1 MRFRLIPRDESF
13 YFMFNEAAEN
23 AKRCADELRSRM
35 LDLPNGS
42 AHAQRVVEAERR
54 GDDLNQAIRQRLDE
68 VIVTPF
74 DREDIHALS
83 EQLDDAVDNMRAAS
97 DLVGLHHV
105 TETISGVIDMI
116 DLLGKA
122 ADQLVALVAKLA
134 RLRNMQAELDEI
146 NRLEAAGDD
155 VYRRTTAELF
165 SGQYDTFTVLKWMG
179 IVDAMEEAL
188 DAIDDTS
195 KMIATIAFKHA

>member
-1 MRFRLIPRDESF
+1 MRFRLVPRDESF
-13 YFMFNEAAEN
+13 YTMFNEAAQN
-23 AKRCADELRSRM
+23 ASRCANELRARM
-35 LDLPNGS
+35 ADLPNG
-42 AHAQRVVEAERR
+42 AEQANRVVEAERR
-54 GDDLNQAIRQRLDE
+54 GDELNRSIRQRLDV

-105 TETISGVIDMI
+105 TETIPGVLEMI
-116 DLLGKA
+116 DLLDQA
-122 ADQLVALVAKLA
+122 AQQLVALVAKLSK
-134 RLRNMQAELDEI
+134 LRGMEFELDEI
-146 NRLEAAGDD
+146 NKIEAAGDD

-165 SGQYDTFTVLKWMG
+165 SGRYDTFTVLKWMG

-188 DAIDDTS
+188 DAFDDTS
-195 KMIATIAFKHA
+195 KMIATIAVKHA

>member
-1 MRFRLIPRDESF
+1 MRFRLVPRDESF
-13 YFMFNEAAEN
+13 YLMFNQAAEN
-23 AKRCADELRSRM
+23 AARCAHELRARM
-35 LDLPNGS
+35 IDLPNG
-42 AHAQRVVEAERR
+42 ATGAQRVVEAERR
-54 GDDLNQAIRQRLDE
+54 GDELNRAIQQRLDQ

-105 TETISGVIDMI
+105 SETIPGVLELIE
-116 DLLGKA
+116 LLGLSA
-122 ADQLVALVAKLA
+122 EELVKLVAKLS
-134 RLRNMQAELDEI
+134 RLRDMQTELDEI
-146 NRLEAAGDD
+146 NRLEAVGDD

-165 SGQYDTFTVLKWMG
+165 SGKYDTFTVLKWMG

-188 DAIDDTS
+188 DAFDDTS
-195 KMIATIAFKHA
+195 KMIATIAVKHA

>member
-1 MRFRLIPRDESF
+1 MRFRLVPRDESF
-13 YFMFNEAAEN
+13 YTMFNEAAQN
-23 AKRCADELRSRM
+23 ALVCANELRARM
-35 LDLPNGS
+35 ADLPNGTDR
-42 AHAQRVVEAERR
+42 ADRVVEAERR
-54 GDDLNQAIRQRLDE
+54 GDELNRAIRQRLDV

-105 TETISGVIDMI
+105 SETIPGVLDMI
-116 DLLGKA
+116 DLLDQA
-122 ADQLVALVAKLA
+122 AQQLVALVAKLSK
-134 RLRNMQAELDEI
+134 LRGMEAELDEI
-146 NRLEAAGDD
+146 NKIEAAGDD

-165 SGQYDTFTVLKWMG
+165 SGRYDTFTVLKWMG

-188 DAIDDTS
+188 DAFDDTS
-195 KMIATIAFKHA
+195 KMIATIAVKHA

>member
-1 MRFRLIPRDESF
+1 
-13 YFMFNEAAEN
+13 MFNQAAEN
-23 AKRCADELRSRM
+23 ASQCADELRARM
-35 LDLPNGS
+35 IDLPNG
-42 AHAQRVVEAERR
+42 AAGAQRVVEAERR
-54 GDDLNQAIRQRLDE
+54 GDELNRAIKQRLDE

-105 TETISGVIDMI
+105 IETIPGVIEMI
-116 DLLGKA
+116 DLLGQSA
-122 ADQLVALVAKLA
+122 QQLVALVAKLSK
-134 RLRNMQAELDEI
+134 LRDMQTELDEI
-146 NRLEAAGDD
+146 NRLEAVGDD

-165 SGQYDTFTVLKWMG
+165 SGRYDTFTVLKWMG

-188 DAIDDTS
+188 DAFDDTS
-195 KMIATIAFKHA
+195 KMIATIALKHA